1 MALKALMGSLNLA
14 PSSVRKDRM
23 QCGISLI
30 EVLVVI
36 ALLIIGLW
44 LMMNVFPVGQRALRV
59 LRERNLARTI
69 AERIAYELAN
79 SAKFE
84 GGLLPDNPALY
95 EYPLA
100 DLRRLDLPV
109 DRTGDG
115 IPDEP
120 PDGKRTIEDLLELR
134 RRLRWVVGESLTS
147 APAITAL
154 APINSVIET
163 HRYQPYTEA
172 SSLTEVTPGKYFVD
186 YSRTPP
192 EIVVMFAPNQT
203 KRYRISYIAQVG
215 GQKFIAN
222 EELIEA
228 AADASGI
235 ARITPRL
242 LVNAQGQIILVIS
255 VKEIELI
262 TNPLTLTDEQ
272 KRAGVIPPS
281 IPPPEYISYELGSD
295 GAWMMCWG
303 RTEGSTGGVIFDP
316 IPKPLI
322 SKLQSESSTT
332 AGIAAFGSS
341 LLTVPDT
348 EFEINQTGMVLF
360 SNLNPDTLIRLSYK
374 SARSPN
380 QLIDNWFFVPFVPPL
395 SFTPSPA
402 IVGGTP
408 VEVWREYF
416 LDLSD
421 REKIFVAGM
430 WSGLLLNV
438 TYVDAG
444 GNRRSILRR
453 VEYDPQRV
461 SWKGVIYLPTPYV
474 HVEKVEGAS
483 IKVWVSGRFFLGV
496 VGGKR
501 PLNLGSV
508 IEKEALIVR

>member
-1 MALKALMGSLNLA
+1 MSKMHHKGLMR
-14 PSSVRKDRM
+14 SSNFAVNSAHRAAT

-84 GGLLPDNPALY
+84 GGLLPNNPALPDNPALY

-100 DLRRLDLPV
+100 DLHRLDLP
-109 DRTGDG
+109 
-115 IPDEP
+115 P

-154 APINSVIET
+154 APINSIGAYE
-163 HRYQPYTEA
+163 YQSYTEA
-172 SSLTEVTPGKYFVD
+172 GSCDKGPCDKEVAPGSYC

-192 EIVVMFAPNQT
+192 EIVVKLDPNQT
-203 KRYRISYIAQVG
+203 KPEWYRISYIAQVG
-215 GQKFIAN
+215 GQKFIADW
-222 EELIEA
+222 ELNKA
-228 AADASGI
+228 TLYMSGE
-235 ARITPRL
+235 ARIKPQL
-242 LVNAQGQIILVIS
+242 LRNGQDSLLAVLGVKGIIPFSLS
-255 VKEIELI
+255 LSPEE
-262 TNPLTLTDEQ
+262 
-272 KRAGVIPPS
+272 KRAGVIS
-281 IPPPEYISYELGSD
+281 TKIPYVSYELGSD

-303 RTEGSTGGVIFDP
+303 RTEGAIFDP
-316 IPKPLI
+316 IPKPLT
-322 SKLQSESSTT
+322 ETV
-332 AGIAAFGSS
+332 AGVAAFDSS
-341 LLTVPDT
+341 GWRAILDN
-348 EFEINQTGMVLF
+348 EFKVDQNGIVLF
-360 SNLNPDTLIRLSYK
+360 SNLSPDTLIRLSYK

-453 VEYDPQRV
+453 VEYDPQSR
-461 SWKGVIYLPTPYV
+461 KGVIDLPTSYR

-483 IKVWVSGRFFLGV
+483 IKVWVSGRFFLGM